1 MNISLVYPKID
12 DYTSFWFPHLGL
24 GYLYSALAKRKHNV
38 EIIDLVAQ
46 KEGYRVL
53 ADKLKSFDLLGVT
66 ATTSEIFSANNI
78 CSMAKKI
85 NPRLITIVGGAHTT
99 ALPKETLL
107 QFPDIDIAVKSEG
120 ENSLPDIVDRI
131 GLGRSLHGIKGI
143 AFRDGD
149 KIVLNEELNLVEDL
163 DSLDFPFWKAF
174 DLRRYKGS
182 LESRHA
188 LELPIITGRG
198 CPFNCVFCQ
207 RLSGQRVRYRS
218 VGSVIE
224 EIKYDISLGAK
235 SLYFCDETLTLDKKR
250 TITICEEI
258 LRQGLNKKIIWN
270 CETRVDVVDEKTLVM
285 MRKAGCTTVAFG
297 VESGND
303 HVLNASKKGFKV
315 EDIKKAFLM
324 AKKAGLKTYMFLIFG
339 LPEETRDTIMDTIRL
354 TFEINPDYI
363 TIGILV
369 PFPGTEVYNMARQG
383 RGGLVINNYD
393 WRKYGKQMGQ
403 AIELKH
409 LSQDEL
415 RKLQSF
421 AYRKFYLRAS
431 RIKNI
436 FGLASFKG
444 LFSWVFKR

>member
-1 MNISLVYPKID
+1 MNILLVYPKID

-24 GYLYSALAKRKHNV
+24 GYLCSVLAKKNHKV
-38 EIIDLVAQ
+38 EILDLVVQ
-46 KEGYRVL
+46 KNGYQVL
-53 ADKLKSFDLLGVT
+53 ADKLKCFDLLGVT
-66 ATTSEIFSANNI
+66 ATTSEIFSANYV

-85 NPRLITIVGGAHTT
+85 NPKLITVVGGAHTT
-99 ALPKETLL
+99 ALSKETLL

-120 ENSLPDIVDRI
+120 ENSLPDTIDRI
-131 GLGRSLHGIKGI
+131 NSNNSLHGIKGI
-143 AFRDGD
+143 AFREDG
-149 KIVLNEELNLVEDL
+149 KVILNEEMNLVEDL
-163 DSLDFPFWKAF
+163 DTLPFPSWERF

-182 LESRHA
+182 LESRNL

-198 CPFNCVFCQ
+198 CPFCCVFCQ
-207 RLSGQRVRYRS
+207 RLSGQKLRYRN
-218 VGSVIE
+218 VDNVIE
-224 EIKYDISLGAK
+224 EIKYDISLGAN
-235 SLYFCDETLTLDKKR
+235 SLYFCDETFTLNKDR
-250 TITICEEI
+250 AISICEEI
-258 LRQGLNKKIIWN
+258 LKQGLNKKIIWN
-270 CETRVDVVDEKTLVM
+270 CETRVDVVDEEVLLM

-303 HVLNASKKGFKV
+303 RVLNASKKGFKA
-315 EDIKKAFLM
+315 EDIKKTFFM

-339 LPEETRDTIMDTIRL
+339 LPEETRETIMDTIRL
-354 TFEINPDYI
+354 IFEINPDYI

-369 PFPGTEVYNMARQG
+369 PFPGTEVYNMAKEG
-383 RGGLVINNYD
+383 LGGLILKNRD

-403 AIELKH
+403 AIELRN
-409 LSQDEL
+409 LPQDEL

-444 LFSWVFKR
+444 LFSWVFK